1 MNRNVLL
8 VIFIVLVLVVLEFAV
23 LLGYKKIK
31 SAEKAEPQSQPVAQ
45 NKNES
50 PFDSPV
56 FSSQNATVEGEITH
70 QAEGN
75 NIEVKNKQGI
85 ISSFPASPKMVIYKY
100 NSRSSEASASS

>member
-23 LLGYKKIK
+23 LLGYQKIK

-50 PFDSPV
+50 PFDKS
-56 FSSQNATVEGEITH
+56 
-70 QAEGN
+70 
-75 NIEVKNKQGI
+75 KL
-85 ISSFPASPKMVIYKY
+85 
-100 NSRSSEASASS
+100 